1 MADYTDRIYK
11 VLKNAKRTP
20 LAMKKILF
28 EAKIPKELQKKAEE
42 YLTTLKKRGE
52 IIEHNKKF
60 VLSSNLGLIP
70 AVVDSVRGAFGFA
83 KEIGGER
90 RFFIPG
96 KMMLGAMPGDVVVI
110 KPIVSSGDSP
120 EGKIV
125 SIADATDNPFS
136 ATAYVRGKMIEV
148 VFDNLLKF
156 SFPAQNKSGYKVL
169 DGDKVMAKIAIRSD
183 SHFGHKAEIVKVFGS
198 SDSAE
203 VCAEAI
209 LEENNISAE
218 FSTEV
223 LKEAKSV
230 SGEIHPKEILARLD
244 LRKEKIFTIDS
255 ADSKDLDDAVSVKK
269 VIDGWV
275 LGVHIADVSFY
286 VRPKSPLDNSAYERG
301 TSIYYANK
309 VVPMLP
315 KELSNGICSLNPDED
330 RLTLSAIINLDRGGN
345 VKSYRFAKSVIRSAV
360 KGVYSEINSI
370 LDGSADAKT
379 KAKYKHVSHQIKL
392 MNELSDILIKR
403 RKERGCPEISS
414 TESRFV
420 IRDGVIEEILPRVQG
435 KSERMIEEF
444 MLMANQAAASFA
456 IKNGIPFIYRIHEH
470 PATEK
475 IGTFAEVVKKL
486 GFDSKGILEN
496 ATPKKFSEI
505 LDAVNGTRYEKII
518 NNLMLRSMAKAK
530 YSEKNK
536 GHFGLSMENY
546 SHFTSPIRRYPD
558 LAIHRIITSVLD
570 GATEKNLVKRYEAF
584 VKNAAA
590 QSSFAE
596 ERAVRIERDCEDR
609 YKAEFMSSRVGE
621 RFSGIISAVTAHGIY
636 VELPN
641 TVEGMIK
648 IEDLPM
654 GEYTL
659 EDFIALKDS
668 YSSKSYRIGDE
679 ITVEVA
685 GANVSQG
692 TIDFIPVNF

>member
-1 MADYTDRIYK
+1 MADYTDRIYR

-20 LAMKKILF
+20 LTAKKILF
-28 EAKIPKELQKKAEE
+28 EAKIGKEFYKNAEE
-42 YLTTLKKRGE
+42 YLACMKKRGE
-52 IIEHNKKF
+52 VVEHNKKF
-60 VLSSNLGLIP
+60 TLSSNLGLVP

-83 KEIGGER
+83 KEISGER

-96 KMMLGAMPGDVVVI
+96 RMMLGAMPGDVVVV
-110 KPIVSSGDSP
+110 KPSHSSGDSP

-125 SIADATDNPFS
+125 AIADATDGCFS
-136 ATAYVRGKMIEV
+136 ATAYTRGKNIEI
-148 VFDNLLKF
+148 VFDNLPKF
-156 SFPAQNKSGYKVL
+156 SFSVLNKSGYRVKN
-169 DGDKVMAKIAIRSD
+169 GDKVMAKIAIRSD
-183 SHFGHKAEIVKVFGS
+183 SHFGHKADIIKVLGS

-209 LEENNISAE
+209 LEENGVVSQ
-218 FSTEV
+218 FPDDV

-230 SGEIHPKEILARLD
+230 LGEIHPKEILARLD

-269 VIDGWV
+269 SIDGWV

-286 VRPKSPLDNSAYERG
+286 VKPKTPLDNCAYERG

-330 RLTLSAIINLDRGGN
+330 RLTLSAIINLDRDGN
-345 VKSYRFAKSVIRSAV
+345 VKNYRFVKSVIRSVV

-370 LDGSADAKT
+370 LDGSADAKV

-403 RKERGCPEISS
+403 RKERGSPEISS
-414 TESRFV
+414 TESKFF
-420 IRDGVIEEILPRVQG
+420 IKNGIIEEILPRVQG

-444 MLMANQAAASFA
+444 MLMANQSAATFA
-456 IKNGIPFIYRIHEH
+456 MENGFPFVYRIHEH
-470 PATEK
+470 PVSEK
-475 IGTFAEVVKKL
+475 ISTFAEVVKKL
-486 GFDSKGILEN
+486 GFDSKGILER
-496 ATPKKFSEI
+496 ATPKKFAEI
-505 LDAVNGTRYEKII
+505 LEAVASTRYEKII

-536 GHFGLSMENY
+536 GHFGLSMDNY
-546 SHFTSPIRRYPD
+546 AHFTSPIRRYPD

-570 GATEKNLVKRYEAF
+570 GATNKNLAKRYESF
-584 VKNAAA
+584 VKNAAM
-590 QSSFAE
+590 QSSFTE
-596 ERAVRIERDCEDR
+596 ERAVKIERDCEDR
-609 YKAEFMSSRVGE
+609 YKAEFMASKIGE
-621 RFSGIISAVTAHGIY
+621 RFLGTISSVTAHGIY
-636 VELPN
+636 VELSN
-641 TVEGMIK
+641 TVEGLIK

-654 GEYTL
+654 GEYIL
-659 EDFIALKDS
+659 EDFIALKDT
-668 YSSKSYRIGDE
+668 YSSKSFRIGDE
-679 ITVEVA
+679 IVIEVA
-685 GANVSQG
+685 DANVSQG
-692 TIDFIPVNF
+692 TIDFILA

>member
-42 YLTTLKKRGE
+42 YLITLKKRGE

-136 ATAYVRGKMIEV
+136 ATAYVKGKAVEV

-169 DGDKVMAKIAIRSD
+169 DGDKVMAKIAFRSD

-203 VCAEAI
+203 ICAEAI

-330 RLTLSAIINLDRGGN
+330 RLTLSAIINLDRDGN

-360 KGVYSEINSI
+360 KGVYSEINNI

-420 IRDGVIEEILPRVQG
+420 IRGGVIEEILPRVQG

-570 GATEKNLVKRYEAF
+570 GATEKNLAKRYEAF

-609 YKAEFMSSRVGE
+609 YKAEFMSSHVGE

-636 VELPN
+636 VELAN

-692 TIDFIPVNF
+692 TIDFIPV

>member
-1 MADYTDRIYK
+1 MADYTDRIYR
-11 VLKNAKRTP
+11 VLKNANRTP
-20 LAMKKILF
+20 LTAKKILF
-28 EAKIPKELQKKAEE
+28 EAKIAKELQKKAEE
-42 YLTTLKKRGE
+42 HLFSLKKRGE
-52 IIEHNKKF
+52 IVEHNKKF
-60 VLSSNLGLIP
+60 ILSSNLGLVP

-83 KEIGGER
+83 KEISGDR

-96 KMMLGAMPGDVVVI
+96 KMMLGAMPGDVVVV
-110 KPIVSSGDSP
+110 KPISSNGESP
-120 EGKIV
+120 EGKII
-125 SIADATDNPFS
+125 SIADATDNSFS
-136 ATAYVRGKMIEV
+136 ATAYTRGKSIEI

-156 SFPAQNKSGYKVL
+156 SFPAQNKSGSRVNN
-169 DGDKVMAKIAIRSD
+169 GDKVLAKIAIRSD
-183 SHFGHKAEIVKVFGS
+183 SHFGHRADIVKVFGS
-198 SDSAE
+198 SDNAE

-218 FSTEV
+218 FPAEV
-223 LKEAKSV
+223 LKEARAISN
-230 SGEIHPKEILARLD
+230 EIHPKEISARLD

-269 VIDGWV
+269 TVDGWI

-286 VRPKSPLDNSAYERG
+286 VKSRTPLDNCAYERG

-315 KELSNGICSLNPDED
+315 KELSNGICSLNPNED
-330 RLTLSAIINLDRGGN
+330 RLTLSAIISLDKNGN
-345 VKSYRFAKSVIRSAV
+345 IKNYRFAKSVICSAV

-370 LDGSADAKT
+370 LDKSADAQV
-379 KAKYKHVSHQIKL
+379 KAKYKHILHQIKL
-392 MNELSDILIKR
+392 MDELSDILIKR

-414 TESRFV
+414 TESKFV
-420 IRDGVIEEILPRVQG
+420 IRNGIIEEILPRVQG

-456 IKNGIPFIYRIHEH
+456 VKNGYPFIYRIHEH
-470 PATEK
+470 PVAEK
-475 IGTFAEVVKKL
+475 IGTFADVVKKL

-505 LDAVNGTRYEKII
+505 LDAVNSTRYEKII

-546 SHFTSPIRRYPD
+546 AHFTSPIRRYPD

-570 GATEKNLVKRYEAF
+570 GATEKNLAKRYEPF
-584 VKNAAA
+584 VKNVSS
-590 QSSFAE
+590 QSSFTE
-596 ERAVRIERDCEDR
+596 ERAVKIERDCEDR
-609 YKAEFMSSRVGE
+609 YKAEFMSSRIGE
-621 RFSGIISAVTAHGIY
+621 RFSGIISSVTAHGIY

-648 IEDLPM
+648 VEDLPM

-659 EDFIALKDS
+659 EDFVALKDC

-679 ITVEVA
+679 IVIEVA
-685 GANVSQG
+685 EANISQG
-692 TIDFIPVNF
+692 TIDFIPV